1 MDDIIEFILE
11 LVFEVG
17 VEASKSKKVPKF
29 IRYILITIISL
40 IYIAVIGLIIFIGIA
55 ALKNNIL
62 GGTIVILL
70 GVFLF
75 IMSIKKFRNT
85 YLRKMNKSDSNYDL

>member
-29 IRYILITIISL
+29 IRYFLITIISL
-40 IYIAVIGLIIFIGIA
+40 VYIGTIGLIMLMGISI
-55 ALKNNIL
+55 LKNNIF
-62 GGTIVILL
+62 GGIAVILL

-75 IMSIKKFRNT
+75 VMTIKKFRDT
-85 YLRKMNKSDSNYDL
+85 YLKKVNKDDSNSSL